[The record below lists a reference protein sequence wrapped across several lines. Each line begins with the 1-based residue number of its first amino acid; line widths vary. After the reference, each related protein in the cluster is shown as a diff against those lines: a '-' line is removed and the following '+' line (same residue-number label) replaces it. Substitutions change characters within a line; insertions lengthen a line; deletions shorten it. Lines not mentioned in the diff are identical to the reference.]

1 MAVLQVGGAGEMV
14 EQYRAMLQQLEE
26 LEPRDERLIA
36 LRYEH
41 VARIL

>member
-1 MAVLQVGGAGEMV
+1 MIEHYKEILV
-14 EQYRAMLQQLEE
+14 QLEE
-26 LEPRDERLIA
+26 MEPRNEELIA